1 MNNVEIPGNTQKH
14 KIVKQRKHKLQ
25 AVYNKG
31 ETTKGSIEKALWT
44 KPQFVMEESE
54 MGSTKC
60 KRYNWFMIYQNKKL
74 LHLIPKSHIKAY

>member
-31 ETTKGSIEKALWT
+31 ETAKRSIEKALWT
-44 KPQFVMEESE
+44 KPQFVM
-54 MGSTKC
+54 
-60 KRYNWFMIYQNKKL
+60 
-74 LHLIPKSHIKAY
+74 